1 MIGIKITKPKEIH
14 KSIIITAICAI
25 AFIEAIAISNGING
39 IVLSTV
45 LVIIAGLAGLSIPTP
60 FKIK

>member
-1 MIGIKITKPKEIH
+1 M
-14 KSIIITAICAI
+14 AI
-25 AFIEAIAISNGING
+25 AFIEAVAISNGING
-39 IVLSTV
+39 IMLSTV